1 MAAPKGEGVTQ
12 SIFEDICNRVIEEKL
27 SFKRAV
33 DESDISLVTFYKQLL
48 KSEENKDLYN
58 YARNIRSD
66 VLFEEIIE
74 IADTTEEGTVIKE
87 TDRGTEVKRGDM
99 TEHRRLKVDA
109 RKWVVARMNPL
120 KYGDKIDVTSKGE
133 QVGTVTGLEVK

>member
-1 MAAPKGEGVTQ
+1 MAAPKGQEIVQ
-12 SIFEDICNRVIEEKL
+12 RAFEEICNRVIEDKI
-27 SFKRAV
+27 SFKKAV

-48 KSEENKDLYN
+48 RSEENKDLYN

-66 VLFEEIIE
+66 VLFEEIVE

-87 TDRGTEVKRGDM
+87 TDRGVEVKRGDM
-99 TEHRRLKVDA
+99 TEHRRLRVDA

-133 QVGTVTGLEVK
+133 QVNTITGLEVK

>member
-133 QVGTVTGLEVK
+133 QVSTVTGLEVK